1 MDAAGS
7 VDKMDEFM
15 LPVTRACLK
24 ECWLASVFV
33 VLQYS
38 PQGWLCVM
46 ETSWQIWPLVAS
58 VRNPSILNS
67 FCRSWIAG
75 KSSMTNSCLVWV
87 SGPLV
92 LSFITSLQRTRL
104 LSLFDWNPP
113 PSAPLPREWFKSI
126 IIVQNVS
133 VFVYTFIASLFVYIR
148 NVRVCFL
155 ILTFM

>member
-1 MDAAGS
+1 MHIFQKLLLDIFNILFVNLGYVYNFYLTYVVDAAGS

-33 VLQYS
+33 VFQYS
-38 PQGWLCVM
+38 QQGWLCVM
-46 ETSWQIWPLVAS
+46 ETSWQIWPIVAS

-75 KSSMTNSCLVWV
+75 KSSMTTSCLLWV

-104 LSLFDWNPP
+104 LSLFDWNHHTTQGM
-113 PSAPLPREWFKSI
+113 I
-126 IIVQNVS
+126 
-133 VFVYTFIASLFVYIR
+133 
-148 NVRVCFL
+148 
-155 ILTFM
+155 